1 MSRDFGK
8 SSPAERMRLACG
20 KTSGA
25 ASRAVS
31 TALRPFSSMACGTTT
46 PGSWSRCSRRSRKP
60 RTLRADR
67 AGEARRVGRE
77 ARKDR
82 GQIAGAQVARQEL
95 GAQIAEVGGHGHV
108 PALEALRGV
117 EPGPLSQDPASVHG
131 AAQHQHGRR
140 VPVID
145 ARAAVFSYGATEL

>member
-1 MSRDFGK
+1 
-8 SSPAERMRLACG
+8 MRNILLISA
-20 KTSGA
+20 T
-25 ASRAVS
+25 
-31 TALRPFSSMACGTTT
+31 FSSSIPLLLPLLVYFFFLMIRRPPRSTLFPYTTLF
-46 PGSWSRCSRRSRKP
+46 RS
-60 RTLRADR
+60 LRADR

-77 ARKDR
+77 AREDR

-95 GAQIAEVGGHGHV
+95 GEQIAEIGGHGHV

-140 VPVID
+140 VSVIG
-145 ARAAVFSYGATEL
+145 ARASVFPHGATEL